1 MDIKNKLTALTTGLY
16 FMSESDYP
24 FKVLDWGLKNKD
36 EIKKAVSSL
45 HNDITP
51 VILIPAR
58 DFFEK
63 IISNLEISDDEISK
77 SFSIK
82 YRDLY
87 NFILE
92 NKFDC
97 YVLKCGK
104 IEVGVYVIIETETVF
119 VLNTTS
125 IET

>member
-1 MDIKNKLTALTTGLY
+1 MDIENKLTALTTGLY

-24 FKVLDWGLKNKD
+24 FKVLDWGIKNKD
-36 EIKKAVSSL
+36 EIKNNVSTL

-51 VILIPAR
+51 VTLIPASV
-58 DFFEK
+58 FFEK
-63 IISNLEISDDEISK
+63 IISNLEINDDEMSK
-77 SFSIK
+77 SFSKK

-92 NKFDC
+92 NNFDC

>member
-36 EIKKAVSSL
+36 EIKKAVSTL
-45 HNDITP
+45 HNDAPGT
-51 VILIPAR
+51 LIPAGV
-58 DFFEK
+58 FFEK
-63 IISNLEISDDEISK
+63 IISNLEINDDEISK

-104 IEVGVYVIIETETVF
+104 IEVGVYIIIEKETVF

>member
-24 FKVLDWGLKNKD
+24 FKVLDWGMKKKD
-36 EIKKAVSSL
+36 EIKKAVSTL
-45 HNDITP
+45 HNDAP
-51 VILIPAR
+51 VTLIPAGV
-58 DFFEK
+58 FFEK
-63 IISNLEISDDEISK
+63 IISNLEINDDEISK

-104 IEVGVYVIIETETVF
+104 IEVGVYIIIETETVF